1 MNADAGGWRSIAVH
15 VGRGAAAQRSI
26 NAALLLARWFDAR
39 VTGVIV
45 SANAPDIETG
55 TPSSLRWRSSMDA
68 GSGDRATMHQRLR
81 VQCDAAG
88 VRCGDI
94 APCAGQ
100 TSAALVLASHAADLL
115 VVTQPVV
122 SPHGGPLTIDD
133 LEVVLRLA
141 ARPLLIL
148 PATRRGPLSVQNV
161 LIAWDG
167 SGACARAVADAL
179 PLLRR
184 AVEVQVV
191 QLICR
196 EAVCTALTDW
206 WPPLRDWL
214 RRQGVAA
221 QNRPVTLTTRP
232 GLQLRR
238 LAELLDP
245 NLVVMGAYG
254 QETWR
259 APWIGR
265 TTRFMLETSP
275 APLLVSH

>member
-1 MNADAGGWRSIAVH
+1 MNADASGWRTIAVQ
-15 VGRGAAAQRSI
+15 VGPGAEAQRRI
-26 NAALLLARWFDAR
+26 DAALLLARWSDAR
-39 VTGVIV
+39 VTGV
-45 SANAPDIETG
+45 SASATAPGIEAG

-68 GSGDRATMHQRLR
+68 GPVDRATMRQRLR
-81 VQCDAAG
+81 AQCDAAG
-88 VRCGDI
+88 VRCGDV
-94 APCAGQ
+94 ALCAGQ

-115 VVTQPVV
+115 VVTQPVA
-122 SPHGGPLTIDD
+122 SPQGGPLTIDD

-141 ARPLLIL
+141 ARPVLIL
-148 PATRRGPLSVQNV
+148 PATRSEPLSDHNV

-184 AVEVQVV
+184 AGEVQVV
-191 QLICR
+191 QLICL
-196 EAVCTALTDW
+196 EAARTGLTDW

-214 RRQGVAA
+214 HRQGVAA
-221 QNRPVTLTTRP
+221 QNRSVTLATRP

-238 LAELLDP
+238 LAELLEP
-245 NLVVMGAYG
+245 RVVVMGAYG

-275 APLLVSH
+275 VPLLVSH

>member
-1 MNADAGGWRSIAVH
+1 MNADASGWRSIAVH
-15 VGRGAAAQRSI
+15 VGPGAAAQRRI
-26 NAALLLARWFDAR
+26 DAALLLAQWFDAR
-39 VTGVIV
+39 VTGV
-45 SANAPDIETG
+45 SASATAPGIEAG

-68 GSGDRATMHQRLR
+68 GPVDRATMRQRLR

-88 VRCGDI
+88 VRCGDV
-94 APCAGQ
+94 APFAGQ

-115 VVTQPVV
+115 VVTQPVA
-122 SPHGGPLTIDD
+122 SPQGGPLTIDD

-141 ARPLLIL
+141 ARPVLIL
-148 PATRRGPLSVQNV
+148 PATRSEALSVQKV

-184 AVEVQVV
+184 AGQVQVV
-191 QLICR
+191 QLICL
-196 EAVCTALTDW
+196 EAGRTGLTDW

-221 QNRPVTLTTRP
+221 DNRSVALATRP
-232 GLQLRR
+232 ARQLRR
-238 LAELLDP
+238 LTELLEP
-245 NLVVMGAYG
+245 TLVVMGAYG
-254 QETWR
+254 KETWR

-275 APLLVSH
+275 VPLLVSH

>member
-1 MNADAGGWRSIAVH
+1 MNADAAGWRTIAVQ
-15 VGRGAAAQRSI
+15 VGPGAAAQRCI

-39 VTGVIV
+39 VTGV
-45 SANAPDIETG
+45 SAIATAPGIEAG
-55 TPSSLRWRSSMDA
+55 RPSSLRWRSFMDA
-68 GSGDRATMHQRLR
+68 GPGDRATLRQRLR
-81 VQCDAAG
+81 AQCDAAG
-88 VRCGDI
+88 VRCGDV
-94 APCAGQ
+94 APDAGQ

-115 VVTQPVV
+115 VVTQPVA
-122 SPHGGPLTIDD
+122 SPQGGALTIDD

-141 ARPLLIL
+141 ARPVLIL
-148 PATRRGPLSVQNV
+148 PAAKSEPLSTRNV

-184 AVEVQVV
+184 AGEVQVV
-191 QLICR
+191 QLIFP
-196 EAVCTALTDW
+196 EAARTGLTDQ

-221 QNRPVTLTTRP
+221 QNRSVTLATRP

-238 LAELLDP
+238 LAELLEP
-245 NLVVMGAYG
+245 KIVVMGAYG

-275 APLLVSH
+275 VPLLVSH

>member
-1 MNADAGGWRSIAVH
+1 MIADAGGWRSIAVQ
-15 VGRGAAAQRSI
+15 VGLGAAAQRRI

-39 VTGVIV
+39 VTGV
-45 SANAPDIETG
+45 SAGANAAGIEAD
-55 TPSSLRWRSSMDA
+55 PSSSLRWRSSTDA
-68 GSGDRATMHQRLR
+68 GSIDRVTLRQRLR

-88 VRCGDI
+88 VRCGDVV
-94 APCAGQ
+94 PDAGQ

-115 VVTQPVV
+115 VVTQPVA
-122 SPHGGPLTIDD
+122 SPPGGPLTIDD

-141 ARPLLIL
+141 ARPVLIL
-148 PATRRGPLSVQNV
+148 PAAKSEPLSTRNV

-184 AVEVQVV
+184 AGQVQVV
-191 QLICR
+191 QLISLGAAR
-196 EAVCTALTDW
+196 TGLPDR

-221 QNRPVTLTTRP
+221 ESRTITLETRP
-232 GLQLRR
+232 GRQLRC
-238 LAELLDP
+238 LAELLEP
-245 NLVVMGAYG
+245 KLVVMGAYG
-254 QETWR
+254 RETWR

-265 TTRFMLETSP
+265 TTRFMLETSSV
-275 APLLVSH
+275 PLLVSH